1 MGSHTIYIIIKK
13 HPFLC
18 KLPSPTMQ
26 ALGRCRHRAFSALA
40 AMTSPAVPLVNG
52 VSRHVVAAL
61 VANTATTVAEIT
73 NLLCARGY
81 NVDSIVVGRTSVPDL
96 IRLSV
101 VVHGSDHNVS
111 MMQQQLHD
119 VVQVAAVKILTTP
132 DRAHALV
139 ERDLLLAKV
148 SLLAYPQALLTVD
161 RLVAQFNATVVD
173 TSTTQ
178 TMVQLTASPTDVDA
192 FLHALGPLG
201 VLEVHRSG
209 VVAMDKEQAVTD
221 RTLNF
226 AFDRHHPGDMDA
238 VDSTMLP
245 PG

>member
-1 MGSHTIYIIIKK
+1 
-13 HPFLC
+13 
-18 KLPSPTMQ
+18 
-26 ALGRCRHRAFSALA
+26 
-40 AMTSPAVPLVNG
+40 
-52 VSRHVVAAL
+52 
-61 VANTATTVAEIT
+61 
-73 NLLCARGY
+73 ARGY

-148 SLLAYPQALLTVD
+148 SLQAYPQALMTVN

-178 TMVQLTASPTDVDA
+178 TMVQLTASPTG
-192 FLHALGPLG
+192 F
-201 VLEVHRSG
+201 S
-209 VVAMDKEQAVTD
+209 
-221 RTLNF
+221 F
-226 AFDRHHPGDMDA
+226 
-238 VDSTMLP
+238 
-245 PG
+245 